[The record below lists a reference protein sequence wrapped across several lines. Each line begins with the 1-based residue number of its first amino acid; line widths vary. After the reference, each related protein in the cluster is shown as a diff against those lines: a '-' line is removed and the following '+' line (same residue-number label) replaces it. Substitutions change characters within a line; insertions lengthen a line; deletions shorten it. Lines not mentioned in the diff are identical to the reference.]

1 MSPQQP
7 TDLPDF
13 ESLALVGR
21 EPTPEPR
28 QTPTAPP
35 TAPAATRVAPASP
48 TVPAERAPSTPSAP
62 TDWAVVDQIRS
73 EVANALAE
81 ETLPGADDADRRAR
95 AVALIGH
102 YIDDEEGR
110 RLDLGQ
116 VQWTGVERRAITQAV
131 LESLFGFGRLQ
142 PLLDDPT
149 IENIE
154 IYGYDDVLV
163 QRTGNAF
170 EQAEPIAES
179 DEDLLSTLSFYAAQ
193 QGKSFDPAHPRLH
206 MSLGPTARLYVT
218 GWVVPRPLATIRI
231 HRLVDVGLDDL
242 VDLDLMPRD
251 LARFLRAAV
260 RAKKSIMVAGAQ
272 GAGKT
277 TLLRGLLNE
286 IDPWE
291 KLAIL
296 ESTAELHLEQ
306 LGKER
311 HRRLVPLEAVPG
323 SDEKDMN
330 GRPIGEIT
338 MDDWA
343 RDSFRMNLDRLIV
356 GEILGP
362 EVIAMFEAMQTGA
375 GSLSTIHAKS
385 SVAIPE
391 RVVTLARKDGRV
403 TEDFA
408 RRQVAESIDLAVYV
422 DVVKS
427 RNPWTG
433 ESSLTRRITD
443 VTSYQ
448 PGEGGRVA
456 MTRLWG
462 LHDGVL
468 VEQIA
473 PEWADDLRPH
483 LDDER
488 AA

>member
-1 MSPQQP
+1 MTPQQP
-7 TDLPDF
+7 QDLPDF
-13 ESLALVGR
+13 ESLALVDL
-21 EPTPEPR
+21 EDSAVSTTPL
-28 QTPTAPP
+28 APLAQHP
-35 TAPAATRVAPASP
+35 DAHRDAAPAAPAADQGS
-48 TVPAERAPSTPSAP
+48 SAP
-62 TDWAVVDQIRS
+62 TRFTDWSIITRIRAD
-73 EVANALAE
+73 VANALAE
-81 ETLPGADDADRRAR
+81 EAMPGSDADDQRAR
-95 AVALIGH
+95 AASLVGSF
-102 YIDDEEGR
+102 IDDEESR
-110 RLDLGQ
+110 RLDSGL
-116 VQWTGVERRAITQAV
+116 VRWTNAERRAITQAV

-142 PLLDDPT
+142 PLLDDPS

-154 IYGYDDVLV
+154 IYGYDDVLI

-170 EQAEPIAES
+170 EQADPIAES
-179 DEDLLSTLSFYAAQ
+179 DADLLSTLSFHAAQ
-193 QGKSFDPAHPRLH
+193 QSKSFDPAHPRLH
-206 MSLGPTARLYVT
+206 MSLGPTARLYAT
-218 GWVVPRPLATIRI
+218 GWVVPKPIATIRV
-231 HRLVDVGLDDL
+231 HRLVDVTLDDL
-242 VDLDLMPRD
+242 VDLDLMPPE
-251 LARFLRAAV
+251 LAQFLRAAV

-277 TLLRGLLNE
+277 TLLRGLINE

-296 ESTAELHLEQ
+296 ESVAELHLEQ

-323 SDEKDMN
+323 GDEKDAN

-343 RDSFRMNLDRLIV
+343 RDTFRMNLDRMIV

-385 SVAIPE
+385 SAAVPE

-408 RRQVAESIDLAVYV
+408 RRQVSENIDLAVYV
-422 DVVKS
+422 DLVKT

-433 ESSLTRRITD
+433 ESSLNRRITD
-443 VTSYQ
+443 VTSYT
-448 PGEGGRVA
+448 PGENGQVA
-456 MTRLWG
+456 STQLWG
-462 LHDGVL
+462 LQDG
-468 VEQIA
+468 QIISKMA
-473 PEWADDLRPH
+473 PEWMDDLRPY
-483 LDDER
+483 LDEE